1 MKLYQTYASPFPTRV
16 RLLLYAKGIE
26 AEIIEPP
33 GFHASTEAKGDYLK
47 INPIGRVPTLVLDDG
62 RALPESEVICEYLED
77 AYPEPSLRPADP
89 WARARMRL
97 LSRICDFYVVMAMA
111 PFFNLSA
118 RSRRHWEPAAIEAA
132 AGRLADAL
140 AYLEAYIGEDGCAV
154 GGSLTQA
161 DGAIAPQL
169 VLSSEWIPQVF
180 GTPDPLKVLPKLGAY
195 WAAIQTDPIVARLV
209 AETRDAIAEQQA
221 AAKALA
227 SRPTPGD

>member
-1 MKLYQTYASPFPTRV
+1 
-16 RLLLYAKGIE
+16 
-26 AEIIEPP
+26 
-33 GFHASTEAKGDYLK
+33 
-47 INPIGRVPTLVLDDG
+47 
-62 RALPESEVICEYLED
+62 
-77 AYPEPSLRPADP
+77 
-89 WARARMRL
+89 
-97 LSRICDFYVVMAMA
+97 
-111 PFFNLSA
+111 
-118 RSRRHWEPAAIEAA
+118 
-132 AGRLADAL
+132 
-140 AYLEAYIGEDGCAV
+140 V